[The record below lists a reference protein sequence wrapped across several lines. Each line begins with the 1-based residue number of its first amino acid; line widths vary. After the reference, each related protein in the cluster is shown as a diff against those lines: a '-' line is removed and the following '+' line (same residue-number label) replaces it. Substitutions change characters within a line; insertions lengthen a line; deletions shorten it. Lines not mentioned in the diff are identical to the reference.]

1 MILYRENMR
10 FARERKKSENF
21 HFCERERERE
31 RFQVCSGLKN
41 LCDL

>member
-31 RFQVCSGLKN
+31 ISSLFWIEKFM
-41 LCDL
+41 

>member
-21 HFCERERERE
+21 HFCERER
-31 RFQVCSGLKN
+31 FQVCSGLKN